1 MIMIPFLSTDFAGV
15 HSGAMAAART
25 DRRDCRISGKE
36 TESISDTVEEENP
49 LPEQAAGERESRM
62 GFIRGSSPL
71 AQPGS
76 VLTLRQNHR
85 GGDDVRKR
93 LTAWLTAA
101 AVCIGLAAAGIWYCV
116 FVGRTV
122 YTESTEHLREVYHQ
136 ANQSLYSLVG
146 RNWGALRLW
155 TPYLQSGASDR
166 QIENFAARAKEET
179 GFTDFY
185 FISRQGGYRT
195 ADGDSGYL
203 DMKEELPALILEQR
217 DVVVNTVV
225 PGESSIMVFA
235 VPTDRGTYQGFAY
248 EAIAISYTNE
258 DLLEALKITAFN
270 GQSNTYVV
278 RQDGRVI
285 VDGAYDQKRK
295 AYNVLAMLRDDS
307 DLDEKALDRIQEDFR
322 TGSSGAA
329 LFEADGIRYY
339 LIYESVRF
347 EDWIVVGI
355 VPADVVNASM
365 NRLQVSTLILV
376 SLMVG
381 GAAAVVLY
389 YVIRRHRRNM
399 RKKDTELL
407 CRDALFSTLSGSVDD
422 IFMMLDAKNLRVDYL
437 SPNIEKLVG
446 VPEEEARADIRV
458 LDALAR
464 NREIPMIFDQLIAIQ
479 PGQQLDWDREYT
491 HRNTGEVRWFRGT
504 ALCRELMGRKKYILV
519 LSDRTK
525 DRRTNRALEEA
536 VSVAQNANRAKS
548 TFLSNMS
555 HDIETP
561 MNAIIGFTTLAQ
573 ANADSAEKVR
583 DYLAK
588 ILSSGNHLRNLINDV
603 LDMSR
608 IESGKI
614 HIEEQKTNLA
624 DVFHDLKDII
634 SGQIDAKQLQL
645 RMDILNVVDEDVYC
659 DKTRL
664 TQVLLNLLSNAIKF
678 TPAGGAVSIRV
689 AQLPDAPEGEGL
701 YEIRVRDTGIGMS
714 AEFAAH
720 IFEPF
725 EREQTAVVSRT
736 QGTGLGMA
744 ISKNIIEMMG
754 GDISVFSQK
763 DKGTEFVMHLPLR
776 LQEGHKNVEVIRELA
791 GMKALVVDADFDTC
805 DSVTRMLVKLGMHSE
820 WTMFG
825 REAVLRARQ
834 SMDWSDPFGAYII
847 SWNLPDR
854 QGIEVVR
861 QIRALGE
868 DIPIILLTAGD
879 WADIEAEA
887 RTAGVTGFCTRPM
900 FLSDLR
906 DALMTALGRMK
917 KQQEVVL
924 PPADESLQFK
934 GKRLLLTK
942 GNELNREIGLENLKE
957 YGFSIDTAENGAAAV
972 RKIAASAPGTYD
984 LVLMDIQMPVMDGF
998 ESTRRI
1004 RALPQPALS
1013 HIPIIAMTAD
1023 AFDED
1028 RRAAARCGMNGFVS
1042 KPIDM
1047 GELTRTLHRIFG

>member
-1 MIMIPFLSTDFAGV
+1 MKSQ
-15 HSGAMAAART
+15 
-25 DRRDCRISGKE
+25 
-36 TESISDTVEEENP
+36 TVKKKDP
-49 LPEQAAGERESRM
+49 LPEQADSWKRDVWM
-62 GFIRGSSPL
+62 GSIRGSGPL
-71 AQPGS
+71 AQRGG
-76 VLTLRQNHR
+76 VFTLEQKQKHR
-85 GGDDVRKR
+85 GGDGVRKR
-93 LTAWLTAA
+93 LTALLTAA
-101 AVCIGLAAAGIWYCV
+101 AVCIGLAAVGIWYCV
-116 FVGRTV
+116 FVSRTI

-146 RNWGALRLW
+146 RNWGAMHLW
-155 TPYLQSGASDR
+155 TPYLQSGASDW
-166 QIENFAARAKEET
+166 QIETFAARAKEET

-185 FISRQGGYRT
+185 FISREGGYRT

-203 DMKEELPALILEQR
+203 DMKEELPALILEHR
-217 DVVVNTVV
+217 DVVVNAVV
-225 PGESSIMVFA
+225 PGEPPIIVFA
-235 VPTDRGTYQGFAY
+235 VPASPGTYQGFAY
-248 EAIAISYTNE
+248 EAIAISYTNA
-258 DLLEALKITAFN
+258 DLLETLKISAFN

-295 AYNVLAMLRDDS
+295 TYNVLAMLRDDT
-307 DLDEKALDRIQEDFR
+307 DLDEEAVDRILEDFR
-322 TGSSGAA
+322 GGNSGAA

-339 LIYESVRF
+339 LIYESANF

-365 NRLQVSTLILV
+365 NRLQFTTLILV
-376 SLMVG
+376 SLTTA
-381 GAAAVVLY
+381 GAAMVLLY
-389 YVIRRHRRNM
+389 YVIRRHRQNL

-407 CRDALFSTLSGSVDD
+407 YRDALFSTLSGNVDD

-446 VPEEEARADIRV
+446 IPEEEARADIRV

-479 PGQQLDWDREYT
+479 PGQQMGWDREYT
-491 HRNTGEVRWFRGT
+491 HRKTGEVRWFRGT
-504 ALCRELMGRKKYILV
+504 ALCRELRGRKKYILV

-525 DRRTNRALEEA
+525 DKRTNQALAEA
-536 VSVAQNANRAKS
+536 VSVAQSANRAKS

-555 HDIETP
+555 HDIRTP
-561 MNAIIGFTTLAQ
+561 MNAIIGYTTLAQ

-583 DYLAK
+583 EYLSK

-603 LDMSR
+603 LDMSC
-608 IESGKI
+608 IESGTI
-614 HIEEQKTNLA
+614 RIEEQKTNLA

-645 RMDILNVVDEDVYC
+645 RMDIVNVVDEDVYC

-664 TQVLLNLLSNAIKF
+664 NQVLLNLLSNAIKF
-678 TPAGGAVSIRV
+678 TPAGGAVSVRV

-714 AEFAAH
+714 EEFAAH

-725 EREQTAVVSRT
+725 EREQTATVSRT

-825 REAVLRARQ
+825 REAILRARQ
-834 SMDWSDPFGAYII
+834 SVDWSDPFGAYII

-854 QGIEVVR
+854 LGIEVVR

-1047 GELTRTLHRIFG
+1047 EELTRTLHEIFG

>member
-1 MIMIPFLSTDFAGV
+1 M
-15 HSGAMAAART
+15 
-25 DRRDCRISGKE
+25 
-36 TESISDTVEEENP
+36 
-49 LPEQAAGERESRM
+49 
-62 GFIRGSSPL
+62 
-71 AQPGS
+71 
-76 VLTLRQNHR
+76 
-85 GGDDVRKR
+85 RKR
-93 LTAWLTAA
+93 LTALLTTAV
-101 AVCIGLAAAGIWYCV
+101 VCIGLAAAGVLYCS
-116 FVGRTV
+116 FVSRTI

-136 ANQSLYSLVG
+136 ANQSLHNLVG
-146 RNWGALRLW
+146 RNWGAMKLW
-155 TPYLQSGASDR
+155 IPYLQSGASDR
-166 QIENFAARAKEET
+166 QIETFAARAREET

-185 FISRQGGYRT
+185 FISREGSYHT
-195 ADGDSGYL
+195 VDGDRGYL
-203 DMKEELPALILEQR
+203 DMKEELPALILEHR
-217 DVVVNTVV
+217 DVVVNAVV
-225 PGESSIMVFA
+225 PGEPPIMVFA
-235 VPTDRGTYQGFAY
+235 VPADHGIYQGFDY
-248 EAIAISYTNE
+248 EAIAISYTNA
-258 DLLEALKITAFN
+258 DLLEALKISAFN

-278 RQDGRVI
+278 RQDGRVM
-285 VDGAYDQKRK
+285 VDGAYDQKCK
-295 AYNVLAMLRDDS
+295 TYNVLAMLRDDT
-307 DLDEKALDRIQEDFR
+307 DLDEEAVDRILEDFR
-322 TGSSGAA
+322 GGNSGEA

-339 LIYESVRF
+339 LIYESANF
-347 EDWIVVGI
+347 EDWMVVGI

-365 NRLQVSTLILV
+365 NRLQSTTLVLV
-376 SLMVG
+376 SLMTG
-381 GAAAVVLY
+381 GAAVVLLY
-389 YVIRRHRRNM
+389 YVIRRHRQNL

-407 CRDALFSTLSGSVDD
+407 YRDALFSTLSGNVYD
-422 IFMMLDAKNLRVDYL
+422 IFMMLDAKNLRVEDL
-437 SPNIEKLVG
+437 SPIIEKLVG
-446 VPEEEARADIRV
+446 IPEEEARADIRV

-464 NREIPMIFDQLIAIQ
+464 NRESPMIFDQLIAIQ
-479 PGQQLDWDREYT
+479 PGQQMDWDREYT
-491 HRNTGEVRWFRGT
+491 HRKNGENRWFHGT
-504 ALCRELMGRKKYILV
+504 ALCRELRGRKKYILV

-525 DRRTNRALEEA
+525 DKRTNQALADA
-536 VSVAQNANRAKS
+536 VSVAQSANRAKS

-555 HDIETP
+555 HDIRTP
-561 MNAIIGFTTLAQ
+561 MNAIIGFATLAQ
-573 ANADSAEKVR
+573 ANADSTERVR

-588 ILSSGNHLRNLINDV
+588 ILSSSNHLLNLINDI

-614 HIEEQKTNLA
+614 HIEEQQTNLA

-634 SGQIDAKQLQL
+634 SGQIDDKQLQL
-645 RMDILNVVDEDVYC
+645 RMDIMNVVDEDVYC

-664 TQVLLNLLSNAIKF
+664 NQVLLNLLSNAIKF
-678 TPAGGAVSIRV
+678 TPAGGAVSVRV

-714 AEFAAH
+714 EEFAAH

-725 EREQTAVVSRT
+725 EREQTATVSRT

-834 SMDWSDPFGAYII
+834 SVDWSDPFGAYII

-1047 GELTRTLHRIFG
+1047 EELTRTLHEIFG

>member
-763 DKGTEFVMHLPLR
+763 DKGTEFVMRLPLR
-776 LQEGHKNVEVIRELA
+776 LQEGHKKVEAIQELA
-791 GMKALVVDADFDTC
+791 GRKALVVDADYDTC
-805 DSVTRMLVKLGMHSE
+805 DSVTRMLVKLGMRSE
-820 WTMFG
+820 WTLFG

-834 SMDWSDPFGAYII
+834 SLDWSDPFGAYIV

-854 QGIEVVR
+854 QGIEAVR
-861 QIRALGE
+861 RIRALGE
-868 DIPIILLTAGD
+868 DFPIILLTAGD
-879 WADIEAEA
+879 WADIESEA
-887 RTAGVTGFCTRPM
+887 RAAGVTDFCAKPM

-906 DALMTALGRMK
+906 DALTAALGRMK
-917 KQQEVVL
+917 KRQETIQ
-924 PPADESLQFK
+924 PPVDETLRFQ
-934 GKRLLLTK
+934 GKRLLLTQDR
-942 GNELNREIGLENLKE
+942 ELNREIGLDVLQEW
-957 YGFSIDTAENGAAAV
+957 GFSIETAENGAAAV

-984 LVLMDIQMPVMDGF
+984 LVMMDTQMPVMDGF
-998 ESTRRI
+998 EAARRI

-1013 HIPIIAMTAD
+1013 HIPIIAMTAN